1 MKMSK
6 SAKRMAKRH
15 KRAKKSAPMNL
26 VSLMDIF
33 TILVFFLLVSQSE
46 SDALPAAKQMKLP
59 TSLAQA
65 KPAQTVTVM
74 ITRDRIVVQGN
85 EVALLEEV
93 ASQEE
98 KIIGTVR
105 AALQKELSKVLV
117 KDVGANEQLQ
127 EITLLGDKSI
137 PFSVLKKVMNTCTE
151 LGYTK
156 ISLAVVQKSAASQ
169 S

>member
-1 MKMSK
+1 
-6 SAKRMAKRH
+6 
-15 KRAKKSAPMNL
+15 
-26 VSLMDIF
+26 
-33 TILVFFLLVSQSE
+33 
-46 SDALPAAKQMKLP
+46 MKLP
-59 TSLAQA
+59 TSIAQA

-74 ITRDRIVVQGN
+74 ITRDRIIVQGN

-137 PFSVLKKVMNTCTE
+137 PFSILKKVMSTCTE